1 MALLYGSNLDPAAS
15 PMGNV
20 GFNHSRVRVTS
31 CVYTGTPTDADDL
44 VFGIFKTNDRIKD
57 IRVSVIDGSATAG
70 AVNIG
75 VWTADTSNNGLAIA
89 VVDADR
95 FASAFAINADIAYPG
110 TSVLEEA
117 ATLTIA
123 DRGKMLYEQ
132 AGVAAD
138 PGGNYAIVGEVSTT
152 ADAAVTLLVE
162 IDYVAGD

>member
-1 MALLYGSNLDPAAS
+1 MALLYGSNLDPAAR

-31 CVYTGTPTDADDL
+31 FVYTGTPTDEDDL

-57 IRVSVIDGSATAG
+57 IRLSVIDGSASAG

-75 VWTADTSNNGLAIA
+75 VWTADTSNNGLSITD
-89 VVDADR
+89 VDKDR
-95 FASAFAINADIAYPG
+95 FASAQSINADIAYPG
-110 TSVLEEA
+110 SSVFEEA
-117 ATLTIA
+117 GTLTIA

-132 AGVAAD
+132 AGVTTD